1 MTHTQIRIDGARPTR
16 VSSPDVSA
24 LQPSRPTAVTKNE
37 RKWRSRLTRWTIG
50 GILLAAA
57 GWLVVPSIMFRTSV
71 RATVTAPLVDV
82 RIPLQGV
89 VCGSPPLVGTA
100 VSAGEKLF
108 EVQAAAPDRRP
119 SEHIRGEIESIRRN
133 AAALKAQIVDL
144 DKLKDTLNM
153 HFDEYK
159 SARIAQAE
167 KLVAEQD
174 ARVNETASRLKTADF
189 EHRMHTRLHTKGGSS
204 EFELARAEFAL
215 EGVRNELEV
224 ARHATA
230 RLQQQLA
237 AAHKGFF
244 VGDSDGGQ
252 ERVASKQRIDE
263 IEIQQAGLRAGLG
276 ELEGKL
282 DELNLRLE
290 SEDQYLAS
298 HQMYSVVAPISGAV
312 WSSALV
318 PGSAV
323 SSGSIALEILDPGRV
338 TIEATFNKADAERVC
353 PGEYVKARLLG
364 SSQIL
369 SGQVV
374 RVTGSGTIDREPGA
388 VAARVPTS
396 PDTFRVTI
404 KLDQPPVRGNPAN
417 QYYVGRSAVVWMPH

>member
-1 MTHTQIRIDGARPTR
+1 MLAKHARRGLVMALFCIVRTGCTCRTVPADEASLADRAVLLHGLKKNGSFDRLKRLDSMTHTQIRIDGARPTR
-16 VSSPDVSA
+16 VSSPDVTA

-37 RKWRSRLTRWTIG
+37 RKWRSRLTRWTMG

-89 VCGSPPLVGTA
+89 VCGSPPLVGTR

-133 AAALKAQIVDL
+133 ATALKAQIVDL
-144 DKLKDTLNM
+144 DKLKETLNV
-153 HFDEYK
+153 HFEEYK
-159 SARIAQAE
+159 DARIAQAE

-174 ARVNETASRLKTADF
+174 ARVNETASRLKTAEF
-189 EHRMHTRLHTKGGSS
+189 EHRMHTRLHSKGGSS

-224 ARHATA
+224 ARQATA
-230 RLQQQLA
+230 RLQHQLA

-244 VGDSDGGQ
+244 VGESDGGQ
-252 ERVASKQRIDE
+252 ERVASKQRVDE
-263 IEIQQAGLRAGLG
+263 IEIQQAGLRAKLG

-282 DELNLRLE
+282 NELNLRLE

-298 HQMYSVVAPISGAV
+298 HQMHSVVVADQRRC
-312 WSSALV
+312 LV
-318 PGSAV
+318 V
-323 SSGSIALEILDPGRV
+323 RSGSRQ
-338 TIEATFNKADAERVC
+338 R
-353 PGEYVKARLLG
+353 
-364 SSQIL
+364 
-369 SGQVV
+369 GQF
-374 RVTGSGTIDREPGA
+374 RIDSAGDSRPE
-388 VAARVPTS
+388 S
-396 PDTFRVTI
+396 CDH
-404 KLDQPPVRGNPAN
+404 RG
-417 QYYVGRSAVVWMPH
+417 HL